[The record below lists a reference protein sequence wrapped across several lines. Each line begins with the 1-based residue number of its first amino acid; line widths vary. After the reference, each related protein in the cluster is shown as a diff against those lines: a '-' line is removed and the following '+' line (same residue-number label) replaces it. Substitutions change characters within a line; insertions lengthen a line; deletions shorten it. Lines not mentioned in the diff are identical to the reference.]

1 MSFER
6 GEQRAT
12 ELLAQIDLPE
22 PFDVVEFCERV
33 SALRGRALRL
43 VPEPS
48 GAMGEAVGLFI
59 GLPGRDEIHYVA
71 DTSRYHQQAIILHE
85 VGHLVADDV
94 GADARPLPLEL
105 LSGDWD
111 PDVIERL
118 RGRRRYD
125 DEQEREAEGFAT
137 AVLDRVDQVARRGG
151 SGRAAAGQPAGE
163 RLASMFLR

>member
-1 MSFER
+1 VSFER
-6 GEQRAT
+6 GEQRAI
-12 ELLAQIDLPE
+12 ELLAQIGLPE
-22 PFDVVEFCERV
+22 PFDIVEFCDRV
-33 SALRGRALRL
+33 AALRGRPVRL
-43 VPEPS
+43 VPEPA

-59 GLPGRDEIHYVA
+59 GLPGRDEIHYIA

-85 VGHLVADDV
+85 VGHVLADDD
-94 GADARPLPLEL
+94 GADVHPFPLEL

-111 PDVIERL
+111 PEVIERL

-137 AVLDRVDQVARRGG
+137 AVLDRVDSVLRQGG
-151 SGRAAAGQPAGE
+151 SGRAAAAEPAGE